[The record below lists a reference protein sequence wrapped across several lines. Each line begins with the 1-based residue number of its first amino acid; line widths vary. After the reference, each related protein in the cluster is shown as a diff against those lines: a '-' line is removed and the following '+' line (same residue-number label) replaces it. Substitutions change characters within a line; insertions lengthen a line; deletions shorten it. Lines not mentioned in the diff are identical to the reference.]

1 MQRSGTGMQN
11 NVVETLIGAA
21 VIAIAAIFLF
31 FAYGTSDEVNANRGY
46 RLTARVSNAAGLTP
60 GTDVR
65 IAGVKVG
72 SVVDSKLDDETFE
85 AVLTLNIDKTVKL
98 AEDTSMSCGIE
109 SLLGGNY
116 VVLQPGAGLE
126 EEFGGEPHYLKEGD
140 QIGLATGCLELGS
153 LIGQLVFGTGE
164 AAGKK

>member
-1 MQRSGTGMQN
+1 MQN

-21 VIAIAAIFLF
+21 VIAIAGVFLF
-31 FAYGTSDEVNANRGY
+31 FAYGTSENGDVNQGY
-46 RLTARVSNAAGLTP
+46 RITARVSNAAGLSS

-72 SVVDSKLDDETFE
+72 TVVDSKLDKETFE
-85 AVLTLNIDKTVKL
+85 AVLTLNIDRKVKL

-116 VVLQPGAGLE
+116 VVIQPGAGLE
-126 EEFGGEPHYLKEGD
+126 AELGGEPVFLGEGD
-140 QIGLATGCLELGS
+140 QISLATGCLELGS

>member
-1 MQRSGTGMQN
+1 MQN

-21 VIAIAAIFLF
+21 VIAIAGVFLA
-31 FAYGTSDEVNANRGY
+31 FAYGTSDEADLSGGY
-46 RLTARVSNAAGLTP
+46 RITARVNNAAGLAP

-65 IAGVKVG
+65 IAGVKIG
-72 SVVDSKLDDETFE
+72 SVVNSDLDKETFE
-85 AVLTLNIDKTVKL
+85 AVLTLNIDKGVML
-98 AEDTSMSCGIE
+98 AEDTSLSCGIE

-126 EEFGGEPHYLKEGD
+126 AELGGEPQYLKEGD
-140 QIGLATGCLELGS
+140 QISLATGCLELGS

-164 AAGKK
+164 AAGKKQQ

>member
-1 MQRSGTGMQN
+1 MMQN

-21 VIAIAAIFLF
+21 VIAIAGVFLA
-31 FAYGTSDEVNANRGY
+31 FAYRTSDAVDTGQSY
-46 RLTARVSNAAGLTP
+46 RVTARVSNAAGLAP

-72 SVVDSKLDDETFE
+72 TVVGSDLDNDTFE
-85 AVLTLNIDKTVKL
+85 AVLTLNIDKRFRL
-98 AEDTSMSCGIE
+98 AEDTSLSCGIE

-126 EEFGGEPHYLKEGD
+126 AELGGEPQFLKEGD

-153 LIGQLVFGTGE
+153 LIGQLVFGTGD

>member
-1 MQRSGTGMQN
+1 MQN

-21 VIAIAAIFLF
+21 VIAIAAVFLF
-31 FAYGTSDEVNANRGY
+31 FAYGTSDEVDTNKGY
-46 RLTARVSNAAGLTP
+46 RVTARVSNAAGLSP

-72 SVVDSKLDDETFE
+72 TVVDSKLDKETFE
-85 AVLTLNIDKTVKL
+85 AVLTLHIDEKVKL
-98 AEDTSMSCGIE
+98 AEDTSLSCGIE

-126 EEFGGEPHYLKEGD
+126 AEFGGEAQYLEDGD
-140 QIGLATGCLELGS
+140 QIALATGCLELGS
-153 LIGQLVFGTGE
+153 LIGQMVFGTGE